1 MIEEIFRSQNRLL
14 IEAISKEFI
23 FILEFFDLKVG
34 QCSYI
39 FNQIFSRT
47 VNYYLEWVKTYA
59 QQSLYDLYAVLLMI
73 LINEENRK
81 IMIRNKIPVLDYY
94 FDKVNQILWPKFT

>member
-1 MIEEIFRSQNRLL
+1 ML
-14 IEAISKEFI
+14 IEAVSKEFV

-47 VNYYLEWVKTYA
+47 VNYYLD
-59 QQSLYDLYAVLLMI
+59 SL
-73 LINEENRK
+73 K
-81 IMIRNKIPVLDYY
+81 KH
-94 FDKVNQILWPKFT
+94 